1 MANSKLNPTK
11 KSNPCPVCSNISGK
25 CRTQDNSPI
34 VLCGNLGDG
43 DAPTGYRYVR
53 PSSNFWN
60 IFAPDTDSSDDWQ
73 TRLEQRVERERVKAE
88 REAVDRAALPS
99 LESRHALL
107 SAKTHTLTP
116 NQNSDLLRRGLT
128 QFEIDFCLSNGWLW
142 KEHGGYGIGAIDPVT
157 GFIVGGQLAKDDR
170 NPKYKWLLPGQ
181 THLPE
186 TNQNPLA
193 IWISS
198 EFDSTKPYTIHLSEG
213 FLKSLISA
221 LTTWRSD
228 SQQIWIGAAGGQ
240 FQDAALAR
248 VLSAFPDAALTT
260 LYPDG
265 GAVVNPNTMRS
276 YRSLSESVPSLQ
288 VAWWE
293 QLSKTDRDCD
303 ELTGRESIELLTWK
317 QFEQLAPVPKVAAFV
332 RPDITN
338 RLSNRVKRTPD
349 RNIGNREFKDIAHEL
364 PTSGIVVLV
373 GAKGTAKSECIGIMK
388 GDRSWLSITHRRSIG
403 RDQAAGWDGV
413 FLQDG
418 DRVGSRALMPDGSPA
433 SGAAVCFPSLLGA
446 ERLSRDVAIFDETTA
461 GLEFLLGSK
470 LCNKDGIRPLLMD
483 ETEKTVRN
491 APLLILADADM
502 TEETIAYFEA
512 IRGERAYVVQS
523 ERKPLG
529 YAVYNMTETKN
540 AAIGEFLRQ
549 AVDVPDGKF
558 IYLNSDSKTLVN
570 ALEIAL
576 AANGI
581 KALTFTQDNSGER
594 LQRSLIEGK
603 GANLHEFAM
612 MGIKVFLSSPSITQG
627 FSLTHN
633 TDRIISRWGI
643 YTGGSITAQDM
654 AQAPDRI
661 RSDAPLY
668 LWVAE
673 RGSAYSRLGR
683 ATNSRQF
690 LADFESVSTKSA
702 RLVRHSLS
710 ATAAAIVDGTDY
722 KNRNLSMLASIEVS
736 RNLGMVA
743 LRETVLSHLRLEGK
757 QIEDYTPSIDAA
769 AAKLAGKTIAAAS
782 SKLKADHAAAVEAA
796 ADLTEDEA
804 KALEK
809 KAEKKALSLEERLS
823 VEKYYLAVF
832 YRLEQVKAIDVML
845 DRDGRT
851 RQQVRNL
858 ERVLDAGK
866 AMAHTTESIDLNA
879 STPQDWSKAAAQSE
893 IVENS
898 GAGNLIRKIYSGEI
912 TRLTPELIE
921 PIHQFSQDNPTDFK
935 EGFGWNGAK
944 NISPMKTIGVIL
956 DWVGIERQSHRKRSE
971 GKINRVYSV
980 KADRLE
986 WLKSVVERRLQGDP
1000 HVDNLDVNPTCG
1012 SPQNTLIDVTEWLD
1026 FIKSERQK
1034 SHTTD
1039 SLRLLRG
1046 DLNYVPSQVW
1056 EAIAA

>member
-1 MANSKLNPTK
+1 MINLSKLNPTK
-11 KSNPCPVCSNISGK
+11 KSNPCPVCSNTSGK
-25 CRTQDNSPI
+25 CRTQDAL
-34 VLCGNLGDG
+34 VLCGNLGNG
-43 DAPTGYRYVR
+43 DAPIGYRYVR
-53 PSSNFWN
+53 PSSGIWEM
-60 IFAPDTDSSDDWQ
+60 FAPDTQSDDWQ
-73 TRLEQRVERERVKAE
+73 TRLETRVKRDRLRQEQQAIE
-88 REAVDRAALPS
+88 RAALPS
-99 LESRHALL
+99 LESRHKLL
-107 SAKTHTLTP
+107 SARTHTLTP

-128 QFEIDFCLSNGWLW
+128 QSEIDFCLSHSWLW
-142 KEHGGYGIGAIDPVT
+142 QERGGYGIGAIDPVT

-170 NPKYKWLLPGQ
+170 SPKYQWLLPGQ

-186 TNQNPLA
+186 TGQNPLA
-193 IWISS
+193 VWISPN
-198 EFDSTKPYTIHLSEG
+198 FDGTKPYTLHLSEG
-213 FLKSLISA
+213 FLKPLISA
-221 LTTWRSD
+221 LKSWRSD

-240 FQDAALAR
+240 FQDAALSR
-248 VLSAFPDAALTT
+248 VLSAFPNATSTT

-265 GAVVNPNTMRS
+265 GAVVNLNTMRS

-288 VAWWE
+288 VAWWG
-293 QLSKTDRDCD
+293 QISKSGRDCD
-303 ELTGRESIELLTWK
+303 ELTGDESIELLTWK

-332 RPDITN
+332 RHDISN
-338 RLSNRVKRTPD
+338 RLANRVKRTPD

-373 GAKGTAKSECIGIMK
+373 GAKGTGKSEAIGIMK

-403 RDQAAGWDGV
+403 RDQAVGWDGV

-418 DRVGSRALMPDGSPA
+418 DRIGSQALKPDGSPA

-446 ERLSRDVAIFDETTA
+446 EQLSRDVAIFDETTA

-523 ERKPLG
+523 ERQPLG
-529 YAVYNMTETKN
+529 YVVYNMTEKKN

-570 ALEIAL
+570 ALEVAL
-576 AANGI
+576 AERGV
-581 KALTFTQDNSGER
+581 KVLTFTQDNSGER

-643 YTGGSITAQDM
+643 YTGGSISAQDM

-683 ATNSRQF
+683 ATNQDQF
-690 LADFESVSTKSA
+690 LKDFESVSTTSA
-702 RLVRHSLS
+702 RLVRKSLS
-710 ATAAAIVDGTDY
+710 MTAAAIVDGTDY

-743 LRETVLSHLRLEGK
+743 LRDTVLSHLRLEGK
-757 QIEDYTPSIDAA
+757 QIENYTPLIDVA
-769 AAKLAGKTIAAAS
+769 AAKLAGKTISAAS

-796 ADLTEDEA
+796 ADLTDDEA

-823 VEKYYLAVF
+823 VEKYYLAIF
-832 YRLEQVKAIDVML
+832 YRLEMVKAIDVIL
-845 DRDGRT
+845 DCDGRT

-858 ERVLDAGK
+858 ERILDAGK
-866 AMAHTTESIDLNA
+866 ATTHTAESIDRNA
-879 STPQDWSKAAAQSE
+879 STPQDWSKSALQSWLIE
-893 IVENS
+893 QS
-898 GAGNLIRKIYSGEI
+898 GAGDLIRKLWSGEI
-912 TRLTPELIE
+912 TELTDELIE
-921 PIHQFSQDNPTDFK
+921 PIHQFSLQNPHHFE
-935 EGFGWNGAK
+935 EGFGWGGAK
-944 NISPMKTIGVIL
+944 NISAMKTIGVLL
-956 DWVGIERQSHRKRSE
+956 DWVGIARQSRRHRSE
-971 GKINRVYSV
+971 GKISRVYSV

-986 WLKSVVERRLQGDP
+986 WLKSVVERRSQGDP
-1000 HVDNLDVNPTCG
+1000 HIDNLDVNPTCG
-1012 SPQNTLIDVTEWLD
+1012 SPQNTPTASTEWLD

-1039 SLRLLRG
+1039 SLRVLRNN
-1046 DLNYVPSQVW
+1046 LNYVPSQVW

>member
-1 MANSKLNPTK
+1 MVSFIPTK
-11 KSNPCPVCSNISGK
+11 KSNPCPVCSDTSGK
-25 CRTQDNSPI
+25 CRTQAQSPI

-43 DAPTGYRYVR
+43 DAPIGYRYVR
-53 PSSNFWN
+53 PSRSIWN
-60 IFAPDTDSSDDWQ
+60 IFTSDDQESSGSDWQ
-73 TRLEQRVERERVKAE
+73 TRLESRVKRDRLRQEQQANE
-88 REAVDRAALPS
+88 RSALPS
-99 LESRHALL
+99 LESRHKLL
-107 SAKTHTLTP
+107 NSKPNTLTP
-116 NQNSDLLRRGLT
+116 NQNSDLLRRGLI
-128 QFEIDFCLSNGWLW
+128 QSEIDDCLSRGWLW
-142 KEHGGYGIGAIDPVT
+142 KERGGYGISAIDPIS
-157 GFIVGGQLAKDDR
+157 GFIGGGQMAKDDR
-170 NPKYKWLLPGQ
+170 SPKYQWLLPGQ

-193 IWISS
+193 VWVSPQ
-198 EFDSTKPYTIHLSEG
+198 FDSTKPYRLHLSEG
-213 FLKSLISA
+213 FLKPLVSA
-221 LTTWRSD
+221 LKAWRSD
-228 SQQIWIGAAGGQ
+228 SQQVWIGAAGGQ
-240 FQDAALAR
+240 FQNAALAR
-248 VLSAFPDAALTT
+248 VLSAFPNATSTT

-293 QLSKTDRDCD
+293 QWTKTDRDCD
-303 ELTGRESIELLTWK
+303 ELTGRESIELLTWE
-317 QFEQLAPVPKVAAFV
+317 QFEQLAPTPNAIPFV

-349 RNIGNREFKDIAHEL
+349 RNIGNHEFKDIAHEL

-373 GAKGTAKSECIGIMK
+373 GAKGTGKSEAIGIMK

-403 RDQAAGWDGV
+403 RDQAVGWDGV

-418 DRVGSRALMPDGSPA
+418 DRIGSQALKPDGSPA

-757 QIEDYTPSIDAA
+757 QIEDYTPAIDGA
-769 AAKLAGKTIAAAS
+769 AAKLAGKTIADAS

-796 ADLTEDEA
+796 ADLTNEEI
-804 KALEK
+804 KLLEK
-809 KAEKKALSLEERLS
+809 KSERQALSLEERLS

-832 YRLEQVKAIDVML
+832 YRLEIVKAIDVTL

-858 ERVLDAGK
+858 ERVLDAAK
-866 AMAHTTESIDLNA
+866 ATTHTAESIDRNA
-879 STPQDWSKAAAQSE
+879 STPQDWSKAAVQVWL
-893 IVENS
+893 VEES
-898 GAGNLIRKIYSGEI
+898 GAGDLMRKIWSGEI
-912 TRLTPELIE
+912 TQLTPELIE
-921 PIHQFSQDNPTDFK
+921 PIYQFIQDHPDKFK
-935 EGFGWNGAK
+935 KGFGWGGAK
-944 NISPMKTIGVIL
+944 KLSPMKAIGVLL
-956 DWVGIERQSHRKRSE
+956 DWVGIERQSHRQRIE
-971 GKINRVYSV
+971 GKITRVYSV

-986 WLKSVVERRLQGDP
+986 WLKTLVERRSQGDP

-1012 SPQNTLIDVTEWLD
+1012 SPQNTPIDFTEWLD

-1039 SLRLLRG
+1039 SLRLLR
-1046 DLNYVPSQVW
+1046 DNLNYVPSQVW